1 MFSCFG
7 VQKKGLE
14 TTPIPSSSQA
24 IAERTKS
31 MSERTKS
38 MSLDMARSTGTVED
52 DDEFQ
57 LRLQGYDVNDPEFKA
72 LREEK
77 MKRRSQDME
86 SKRMSQEQLLH
97 NRLQGL

>member
-7 VQKKGLE
+7 LKKQSLE
-14 TTPIPSSSQA
+14 PALVKQTSQV
-24 IAERTKS
+24 IAERA
-31 MSERTKS
+31 KS
-38 MSLDMARSTGTVED
+38 MSLDMARSTSTAAD

-57 LRLQGYDVNDPEFKA
+57 LRLQGYDPSDPEFKA

-86 SKRMSQEQLLH
+86 SKRKSQEEHLH
-97 NRLQGL
+97 QRLQGL